1 MSDFY
6 KKLPMALKNERQFGQ
21 ICWVPAPCVASST
34 LALRLGFLKVGVKI
48 QDAPLEL
55 TPVSPD
61 SFGKLSE
68 GERANM
74 KVKMPLPELGLS
86 LSEEITVTKSKLRP
100 AVLIH
105 HACHNWRKE
114 ANFVAK
120 IVGKRPEPK
129 AHLFAPVYSLHKDDG
144 ALDFPEA
151 FVKLVQAQEY
161 PHILY
166 LPAYVSPIRND
177 SMVVLS
183 DMFQVGLHAFETTE
197 LCIDPDTL
205 ALKLMDW
212 AEYLGD
218 QATELNEKLAA
229 DSK

>member
-1 MSDFY
+1 M
-6 KKLPMALKNERQFGQ
+6 
-21 ICWVPAPCVASST
+21 
-34 LALRLGFLKVGVKI
+34 
-48 QDAPLEL
+48 
-55 TPVSPD
+55 
-61 SFGKLSE
+61 
-68 GERANM
+68 
-74 KVKMPLPELGLS
+74 
-86 LSEEITVTKSKLRP
+86 
-100 AVLIH
+100 
-105 HACHNWRKE
+105 
-114 ANFVAK
+114 
-120 IVGKRPEPK
+120 
-129 AHLFAPVYSLHKDDG
+129 
-144 ALDFPEA
+144 
-151 FVKLVQAQEY
+151 KLVQAQEY